1 MLYRYK
7 IIPKAPL
14 ITPLMSDTFFGH
26 FCWAL
31 WYQRGDEYLTHFL
44 DSYGKEKPAPVL
56 FSSAF
61 VSGYLPRPALPSLGW
76 HKIKGFVS
84 THFREGKKD
93 LFQEFSRIKSWNKRR
108 LISVHQWLQLKED
121 YSEERLYEAF
131 LNEEGIVDKKI
142 SELEI
147 AMSNMIDRVSGTVPQ
162 EGGGLFVREKI
173 WYHKGIDLDVYV
185 EVNREEI
192 EDLVIWFLTDHLQE
206 SGFGADKSIGMGSLS
221 ISRDDS
227 FDPGQFA
234 VPEPNA
240 RLSLSMSSFPGME
253 SYDASYRLKTKFGK
267 LGGMFASS
275 SPTGGNP
282 KPFKKPVLM
291 YEPGAVFFCSNSL
304 NDRSLLNNV
313 HSDDRIRH
321 CGIPIT
327 FPFKLREVDKYA
339 SKTAQ

>member
-7 IIPKAPL
+7 IIPRAPL

-44 DSYGKEKPAPVL
+44 DSYGKGKPAPVL

-61 VSGYLPRPALPSLGW
+61 VSGHLPRPALPSLGW
-76 HKIKGFVS
+76 HQIKEFVS
-84 THFREGKKD
+84 THFRGGKKD
-93 LFQEFSRIKSWNKRR
+93 LFQGFSRIKSWNKRR

-121 YSEERLYEAF
+121 YSEEQLYEAF
-131 LNEEGIVDKKI
+131 LSEEGIVDERI

-147 AMSNMIDRVSGTVPQ
+147 AMSNMIDRVSGTVTQ
-162 EGGGLFVREKI
+162 EGGGLFAREKI

-185 EVNREEI
+185 EVNQAEI
-192 EDLVIWFLTDHLQE
+192 EDIVTWFLTDHLHE

-221 ISRDDS
+221 ISQDDS
-227 FDPGQFA
+227 FDPDQFA

-240 RLSLSMSSFPGME
+240 RLSLAMSSFPGME

-282 KPFKKPVLM
+282 KPFKKPILM

-327 FPFKLREVDKYA
+327 FPFKLRGG
-339 SKTAQ
+339 